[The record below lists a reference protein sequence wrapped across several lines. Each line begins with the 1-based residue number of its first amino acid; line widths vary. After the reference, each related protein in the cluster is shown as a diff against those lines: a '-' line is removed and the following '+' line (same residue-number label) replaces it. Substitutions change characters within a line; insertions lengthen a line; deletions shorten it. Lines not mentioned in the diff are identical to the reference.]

1 REYISGNTSLNRRII
16 KLPTKLIIREST

>member
-1 REYISGNTSLNRRII
+1 ISGNTSLNRRII